1 MIQQNNEKFFLE
13 EPTIERKKEALE
25 YLNEF
30 VEFDSNI
37 NGTGSMDR
45 CLKDWTYEEFLI
57 VNEKRKNRDYAY
69 NNNLCPS
76 KTFFLIRKNDNKIIG
91 MINIRYDI
99 SKALLEKGATHIGYS
114 IRPTERNKGYN
125 KIQLYLGLLE
135 QQRIGEKEIII
146 GCSKDN
152 ITSNKSIL
160 SLGGILKQTI
170 LDKYDNT
177 INNYYF
183 LNVEKSI
190 NQNLKKYTK
199 FIDFDNNKCC
209 TFYYF
214 I

>member
-1 MIQQNNEKFFLE
+1 
-13 EPTIERKKEALE
+13 
-25 YLNEF
+25 
-30 VEFDSNI
+30 
-37 NGTGSMDR
+37 
-45 CLKDWTYEEFLI
+45 
-57 VNEKRKNRDYAY
+57 
-69 NNNLCPS
+69 
-76 KTFFLIRKNDNKIIG
+76 

-146 GCSKDN
+146 GCSDDN
-152 ITSNKSIL
+152 IASNKSIL

-199 FIDFDNNKCC
+199 FIDFDNK
-209 TFYYF
+209 
-214 I
+214 